1 MEKKEVKIK
10 SMCSLTEDEVR
21 DRYEK
26 TPSAP
31 IAEESPGKMKEYQDD
46 GDRDKM
52 MDQTRRL
59 LFDKPHSDGVRL
71 RKSDITAG
79 DIAHYDSDGDSDDS
93 DGDRTVLPPADH
105 DYQRP
110 DKLDLLVGF
119 LRLFNFVSCCTS
131 VFAVTLSLL
140 FSVSEPSRDLSSP
153 VNLTTIYTIFSPLTN
168 QTIPSEKSL
177 EFREDDD
184 LLFFIKIL
192 ASLIILVFDCML
204 WPLIKLIHLFIHCR
218 CFS

>member
-1 MEKKEVKIK
+1 MEKREVKIK
-10 SMCSLTEDEVR
+10 TMCSLTEDEVR

-31 IAEESPGKMKEYQDD
+31 IAEESPRKMKEYQEDD
-46 GDRDKM
+46 GDKM
-52 MDQTRRL
+52 MDQSRRL
-59 LFDKPHSDGVRL
+59 LFDKPHSDGLRL
-71 RKSDITAG
+71 RKNAPAG
-79 DIAHYDSDGDSDDS
+79 DIAHHYSDDDSDDS
-93 DGDRTVLPPADH
+93 DDDRTVLPPADH

-140 FSVSEPSRDLSSP
+140 FSVSEPTRDLSSP

-177 EFREDDD
+177 VFREDDD

-192 ASLIILVFDCML
+192 ASLIILVFYRMCA
-204 WPLIKLIHLFIHCR
+204 R
-218 CFS
+218 CPDS

>member
-1 MEKKEVKIK
+1 MEKREVKIK

-31 IAEESPGKMKEYQDD
+31 IPEESPGKMKEYQDD
-46 GDRDKM
+46 GGKM

-59 LFDKPHSDGVRL
+59 LFDKPHSDGLRL

-79 DIAHYDSDGDSDDS
+79 DIAHYDSDD
-93 DGDRTVLPPADH
+93 DRTVLPPADH

-110 DKLDLLVGF
+110 DKLDLLVGL

-192 ASLIILVFDCML
+192 ASLIILVFVCML

>member
-1 MEKKEVKIK
+1 MEKREVKIK

-31 IAEESPGKMKEYQDD
+31 TAEESPGKMRDYQDD
-46 GDRDKM
+46 GDKM

-59 LFDKPHSDGVRL
+59 LFDKPHSDGLRH
-71 RKSDITAG
+71 RKSDVTAG
-79 DIAHYDSDGDSDDS
+79 DIAHYDSDGESDDS
-93 DGDRTVLPPADH
+93 DDDRTVLPPADH

-192 ASLIILVFDCML
+192 ASLIILVFDC
-204 WPLIKLIHLFIHCR
+204 II
-218 CFS
+218 STS

>member
-1 MEKKEVKIK
+1 M
-10 SMCSLTEDEVR
+10 L
-21 DRYEK
+21 
-26 TPSAP
+26 
-31 IAEESPGKMKEYQDD
+31 SP
-46 GDRDKM
+46 
-52 MDQTRRL
+52 
-59 LFDKPHSDGVRL
+59 
-71 RKSDITAG
+71 TAG
-79 DIAHYDSDGDSDDS
+79 DIAHYDSDGESDDS
-93 DGDRTVLPPADH
+93 DDDRTVLPPADH

-204 WPLIKLIHLFIHCR
+204 TQLTHSLIHSFIHGR
-218 CFS
+218 CFSW